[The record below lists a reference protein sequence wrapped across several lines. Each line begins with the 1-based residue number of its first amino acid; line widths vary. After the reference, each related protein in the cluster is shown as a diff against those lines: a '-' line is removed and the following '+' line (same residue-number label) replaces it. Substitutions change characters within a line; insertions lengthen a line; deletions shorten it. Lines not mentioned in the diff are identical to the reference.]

1 MMCDFQ
7 HPVDSVPGKSARSAP
22 GPLLQRSSGLVALCL
37 MTSLWIAPAR
47 AALPD
52 GLAACRA
59 IADDAR
65 RLACYDALP
74 QATTASSLPSKAAP
88 PSPIPTATAIPAPAA
103 PAVVAPAVASAAAI
117 APAAAVERTFG
128 AETVTKSLD
137 SGPQRLTA
145 KVVGDLDGIPR
156 HAVFHL
162 DNGQVWQSID
172 DNEYVYEADNPK
184 LTIDRNFAGNYW
196 MHLENA
202 HFNVRVSR
210 VQ

>member
-1 MMCDFQ
+1 MMCDLQ
-7 HPVDSVPGKSARSAP
+7 HPVDSVAGKSMRSVLDV
-22 GPLLQRSSGLVALCL
+22 LLQRSSGLAALCL
-37 MTSLWIAPAR
+37 VTSIWISPAQ

-59 IADDAR
+59 IAADSQ
-65 RLACYDALP
+65 RLACYDALS
-74 QATTASSLPSKAAP
+74 QAATASSVPSKAAQP
-88 PSPIPTATAIPAPAA
+88 LPAAAPAA
-103 PAVVAPAVASAAAI
+103 PAIVAPAVASAAAI
-117 APAAAVERTFG
+117 APAAPVERTFG

-137 SGPQRLTA
+137 SGPQSLTA
-145 KVVGDLDGIPR
+145 KIVGDLDGIPR
-156 HAVFHL
+156 HTLFHL

-172 DNEYVYEADNPK
+172 DNEYLYEADNPK

-202 HFNVRVSR
+202 HFNVRVNR

>member
-1 MMCDFQ
+1 MMCDLQ
-7 HPVDSVPGKSARSAP
+7 HPVDSVAGKSTRSALDL
-22 GPLLQRSSGLVALCL
+22 LLQRSSGLAALCL
-37 MTSLWIAPAR
+37 LTSIWISPAQ

-59 IADDAR
+59 IAGDSQ
-65 RLACYDALP
+65 RLACYDALS
-74 QATTASSLPSKAAP
+74 QAATASSAPSGVAP
-88 PSPIPTATAIPAPAA
+88 PPAATSTATPAPAA
-103 PAVVAPAVASAAAI
+103 PALVAPAVASAAAT
-117 APAAAVERTFG
+117 APAATVERNFG
-128 AETVTKSLD
+128 VETVTKSFE
-137 SGPQRLTA
+137 GEPQRLTA

-156 HAVFHL
+156 RTVFHL

-184 LTIDRNFAGNYW
+184 LTIDRNFAGSYW